1 MNENVDCSMKKYI
14 LKNPYFDNLKRC
26 EKGEKKIISR

>member
-14 LKNPYFDNLKRC
+14 LKNPYFGNLKRC
-26 EKGEKKIISR
+26 EKGEKK